1 MSNQLNIC
9 QIPEQT
15 TELLELKYILS
26 LSIWPYNYATAKN
39 YAFMLEYTGYY
50 YNVAKSIYLDCY
62 LLTNDAGCHLHH
74 AMVSQIVSY
83 SIEQT
88 QYIYVEMLRQ
98 LFLMV

>member
-1 MSNQLNIC
+1 
-9 QIPEQT
+9 
-15 TELLELKYILS
+15 
-26 LSIWPYNYATAKN
+26 
-39 YAFMLEYTGYY
+39 MLEYTGY